1 VRVATGHS
9 DVAGH
14 TNQWMGEP
22 GVGITY
28 GAGFVNLFGRNANVF
43 DCDILL
49 RNITFVAVSANL
61 APRLRRVVFVG

>member
-1 VRVATGHS
+1 
-9 DVAGH
+9 
-14 TNQWMGEP
+14 MGEP